1 MKKLSSLKIK
11 LLSSILISASFT
23 SLTNAAANIDYL
35 QKKYNISSE
44 EANMRVDLQN
54 NVIALSEK
62 LNQAND
68 PNYADMYIQHQPV
81 YKIIVLFTDN
91 SDRKDFLKSL
101 DPKMQRWVQI
111 KQAKKSRSVYSK
123 ELDDINISLNRLNI
137 IYTSVYD
144 LESQKFLITVEKK
157 SDVNLVK
164 QILPKARNGEVT
176 IKVGNVPKIQAAP
189 SGVKPGDK
197 LYAGNTLSFTS
208 GSPGCTAGFAVSYIS
223 GSVTKKGVL
232 TSGHCPNDMLVKF
245 SNHNVLLSGPIIE
258 KQHRS
263 DPSGGGDNISD
274 KYDYQIW
281 DGTGLNL
288 DNQIAFKDLN
298 GIPEFPAT
306 GIFRLTAITTFLNQ
320 KKGMIVCKS
329 GQTTGITCG
338 EITNGNASH
347 DGVAGW
353 IQVANSN
360 QANISAGGDSGG
372 PWFLY
377 PGSSTNVNGVG
388 VHTAGNSSTNPD
400 DYAIY
405 MPIDYI
411 DDHIS
416 SVNTLK
422 Q

>member
-245 SNHNVLLSGPIIE
+245 SDHNVLLSGPIIE

-288 DNQIAFKDLN
+288 DNQITFKDLN

>member
-1 MKKLSSLKIK
+1 MRKISNFKGTIYLSF
-11 LLSSILISASFT
+11 LIGTSFAA
-23 SLTNAAANIDYL
+23 LTHAAPNVDYL
-35 QKKYNISSE
+35 QKKYNISAE
-44 EANMRVDLQN
+44 EANNRIDLQN
-54 NVIALSEK
+54 EVIKLSEK
-62 LNQAND
+62 LNQEND
-68 PNYADMYIQHQPV
+68 PDYADMYIQHQPV
-81 YKIIVLFTDN
+81 YKIIVLFADKD
-91 SDRKDFLKSL
+91 DRHAFLKSL

-111 KQAKKSRSVYSK
+111 KQAKKSRSVYSQ
-123 ELDDINISLNRLNI
+123 ELDDINNALNRLNLV
-137 IYTSVYD
+137 YSSVYD
-144 LESQKFLITVEKK
+144 LESQKFLITVEKA
-157 SDVNLVK
+157 SEINLVK
-164 QILPKARNGEVT
+164 QNLPKARQGEVT
-176 IKVGNVPKIQAAP
+176 IKVGNVPKIEAAP
-189 SGVKPGDK
+189 SGVKAGDK
-197 LYAGNTLSFTS
+197 LYAGNTLSYTS
-208 GSPGCTAGFAVSYIS
+208 GSPGCTAGFAVSYVV
-223 GSVTKKGVL
+223 GGVTKKGVL

-245 SNHNVLLSGPIIE
+245 NDHNVLLSGPVIE

-263 DPSGGGDNISD
+263 DPNGGGDGIND

-288 DNQIAFKDLN
+288 DNQVAFKDMN

-338 EITNGNASH
+338 EITNGNATH

-377 PGSSTNVNGVG
+377 PGSSTNITGVG
-388 VHTAGNSSTNPD
+388 VHAAGNSSSNPD

-411 DDHIS
+411 DDHMP

>member
-1 MKKLSSLKIK
+1 MTKLSSLKRK
-11 LLSSILISASFT
+11 LLASILIGISLT
-23 SLTNAAANIDYL
+23 SLTHAAATVDYL
-35 QKKYNISSE
+35 QKKYNISSD
-44 EANMRVDLQN
+44 EANRRVDLQN
-54 NVIALSEK
+54 DVIALSEK

-81 YKIIVLFTDN
+81 YKIIVLFADN

-101 DPKMQRWVQI
+101 DPKLQRWVQI
-111 KQAKKSRSVYSK
+111 KQAKKSRNVYSK

-176 IKVGNVPKIQAAP
+176 VRVGNVPKIEAAP
-189 SGVKPGDK
+189 SGVKAGDK

-223 GSVTKKGVL
+223 GGVTKKGVL

-245 SNHNVLLSGPIIE
+245 NDHNVLLSGPIIE

>member
-144 LESQKFLITVEKK
+144 LESQKFSITVEKK

-245 SNHNVLLSGPIIE
+245 SDHNVLLSGPIIE